1 MLRILQDDAT
11 SARTATPEVAR
22 WGVSLPSRGWTMD
35 KKLCIFAL
43 SVGGLM
49 LLLFILDLFIG
60 IPFGGSGP
68 FTYIDII
75 GIIAS
80 GILLYMGYHAYREV
94 R

>member
-1 MLRILQDDAT
+1 
-11 SARTATPEVAR
+11 
-22 WGVSLPSRGWTMD
+22 MD
-35 KKLCIFAL
+35 KKLCIFGL

-49 LLLFILDLFIG
+49 LLLFVLDLFIG
-60 IPFGGSGP
+60 IPFGGAGP

-80 GILLYMGYHAYREV
+80 GMLLYMAYHAYREV

>member
-1 MLRILQDDAT
+1 
-11 SARTATPEVAR
+11 
-22 WGVSLPSRGWTMD
+22 MD

-49 LLLFILDLFIG
+49 LLLFIIDLIIG

-75 GIIAS
+75 GILAS
-80 GILLYMGYHAYREV
+80 GILLYMAVHAWREL